1 MEDIK
6 GLFEKYKD
14 TWKPE
19 DEKEIE
25 KMFKKGKFRLKDMR
39 DQFNCL
45 MRVRALDKI
54 ILMIAGMSNTMPEG
68 EKKRHPKESKNNYV

>member
-6 GLFEKYKD
+6 GLFDKYKD
-14 TWKPE
+14 IWKPE

-25 KMFKKGKFRLKDMR
+25 KMFKKGKFRLKDKK

-45 MRVRALDKI
+45 MRVRDLDKI
-54 ILMIAGMSNTMPEG
+54 IRMIARMSNIMPEG
-68 EKKRHPKESKNNYV
+68 GEKEASKKIKK